1 MSPSHTIH
9 SSAWSPWW
17 LCLRGWRCSP
27 RGPPCPWTPPW
38 RSSCHP
44 AASQPQTGG
53 SPPSLNTGL
62 LLLLTCLQSLS
73 LQEQREAFQIRVYDR
88 SAGALGAI
96 KSLIAGATMGG
107 LSRRRESKVS
117 PTRLSFSLPLL
128 PLPRLSPLTR
138 FHPRLSCYILWFP
151 STIIAHPPSCIC
163 RLVVLWLALPIVE
176 NSLCQIYNI
185 MGGIPKQCVGRK
197 HP

>member
-1 MSPSHTIH
+1 MFSTRTTLPLSSSMEIILPS
-9 SSAWSPWW
+9 
-17 LCLRGWRCSP
+17 CSL
-27 RGPPCPWTPPW
+27 
-38 RSSCHP
+38 
-44 AASQPQTGG
+44 AASNWWKPAISQF
-53 SPPSLNTGL
+53 TGL
-62 LLLLTCLQSLS
+62 LMLLTCLQSLS